1 MKMTVAKR
9 HMGINIQGM
18 LEYYR
23 RRSMRGLIINDD
35 GKPMTDTEARQYL
48 YNHLKQGH
56 SVLPMCDDK
65 ECPDFDYFGGGCPG
79 HGIHYFDND
88 NNEIT
93 KEQYESAL
101 NAMKGGAK

>member
-1 MKMTVAKR
+1 MTIAKR

-18 LEYYR
+18 LEHYR
-23 RRSMRGLIINDD
+23 KRSMRGLIINDD

-48 YNHLKQGH
+48 YNHIKQGH

>member
-1 MKMTVAKR
+1 MTVAKR
-9 HMGINIQGM
+9 HMGIDIHGM
-18 LEYYR
+18 LEHYR
-23 RRSMRGLIINDD
+23 KRSMRGLIIDDD
-35 GKPMTDTEARQYL
+35 GKPLNDAESRQYL
-48 YNHLKQGH
+48 YNHIKQGH

-79 HGIHYFDND
+79 HGIHYYDDD

-101 NAMKGGAK
+101 NAMKGGNK